1 MTTATLAH
9 PATHSTHEHV
19 EPTGWKK
26 YLWSLDHKII
36 GIQYLF
42 TSLLFLFV
50 GGGLALLLRWQL
62 AYLSRLYQSAIL

>member
-9 PATHSTHEHV
+9 PATHAGHEHV

-42 TSLLFLFV
+42 TSYFSLWGEVWHCFCV
-50 GGGLALLLRWQL
+50 GSWLTRPPK
-62 AYLSRLYQSAIL
+62 